1 MQILELC
8 FGQAMWGGPHAIP
21 CNNSAVQSRSY
32 LFHKHFLTVWQYRD
46 TAALLEGRFAV
57 RIWGVKLPI
66 QKFHFQ
72 ESSVRETAEIQ
83 NSFMHKYLNFL
94 ICIQKKEN
102 IGSVNVHWWPVVM

>member
-1 MQILELC
+1 MQFPVTTVLSSLGLTCSTSISLPSGSIE
-8 FGQAMWGGPHAIP
+8 IP
-21 CNNSAVQSRSY
+21 
-32 LFHKHFLTVWQYRD
+32 T
-46 TAALLEGRFAV
+46 ALLEGRFAV

-102 IGSVNVHWWPVVM
+102 IGSVKVHWWPVVM